1 MSFKIGFEQ
10 LFLLEQG
17 IFDPD
22 SNTGYSHSS
31 GRTRRLREPRSAP

>member
-22 SNTGYSHSS
+22 SNTGYK
-31 GRTRRLREPRSAP
+31 AN